1 MTTDDRESAPS
12 ACAVSTSSS
21 STVTV
26 IFERNLGNKRLVP
39 FLFAL
44 FNGVLFF
51 VFVWMLHTRDK
62 KVWEMRENWDPS
74 KAIEAG

>member
-1 MTTDDRESAPS
+1 M
-12 ACAVSTSSS
+12 
-21 STVTV
+21 

-62 KVWEMRENWDPS
+62 TVWEMRENWDPS
-74 KAIEAG
+74 KALEAG